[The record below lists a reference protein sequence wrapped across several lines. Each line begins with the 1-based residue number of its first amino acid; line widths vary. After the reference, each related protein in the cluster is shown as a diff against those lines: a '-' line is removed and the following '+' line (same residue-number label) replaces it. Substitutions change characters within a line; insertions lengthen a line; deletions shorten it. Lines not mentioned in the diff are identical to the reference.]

1 MSTIYVFQT
10 ECPAHSGAPLAADRF
25 LMWNSAS
32 GRTEYVTGAVMA
44 ESGRTVTAGT
54 TSGAFAASGITRA
67 STLLSA
73 ATLTDPT
80 QAGQETTILFPS
92 TTAIITVAPVA
103 ATILGSTVTA
113 TGATKITYASTA
125 SAVPG
130 SITLIANST
139 SQWYIKSVVTS
150 YSTLGAPVNITTT

>member
-10 ECPAHSGAPLAADRF
+10 ECPAHSGAPLAADRY

-32 GRTEYVTGAVMA
+32 GRTEYVTAALMA

-67 STLLSA
+67 STLASV

-80 QAGQETTILFPS
+80 QAGQETTIVFPS
-92 TTAIITVAPVA
+92 STAISTVAPVA

-113 TGATKITYASTA
+113 TGATKITNTPTSD
-125 SAVPG
+125 AVGG
-130 SITLIANST
+130 SITLVAVST
-139 SQWYIKSVVTS
+139 AQWVIKGGTS
-150 YSTLGAPVNITTT
+150 AKTTLGAPLYITTT